1 MTHLLC
7 MALLPHL
14 PSLSALDESG
24 MALREDVAR
33 RVGTLKRIEV
43 EASGSGGQFGPW
55 L

>member
-1 MTHLLC
+1 

-14 PSLSALDESG
+14 PSLSALDENG
-24 MALREDVAR
+24 MALREDVA

-43 EASGSGGQFGPW
+43 EASGSGRQFVPW